1 MDDAIRDNHDLW
13 NAWARINSASD
24 FYDVASFRDGR
35 RPIRLADYEREEIGP
50 VEGRTL
56 LHLQC
61 HFGMDTLSWARLGA
75 IATGVDFSEVAI
87 ETARGLATEI
97 GVPATFV
104 VSNVY
109 GLPSVLAGD
118 FDIVYTSSG
127 VLGWLPDIPAWARVV
142 ARFVKPGGM
151 FYLTE
156 IHPVAQVFKD
166 EGVVP
171 GELVPWYPYW
181 SHQEP
186 ITLEAHGSYAD
197 PTAPTDGLVEH
208 GWDHSLG
215 EIVTAL
221 IDAGLRIEF
230 LHEFDFVEWP
240 VEFLVRG
247 DDGRYRLPPGT
258 KGQLPLYFSIR
269 ASKPA
274 EAADA
279 GAGVTVVPG

>member
-35 RPIRLADYEREEIGP
+35 RPIRLSDYELEEIGP

-181 SHQEP
+181 SHQDP

-274 EAADA
+274 EAR
-279 GAGVTVVPG
+279 TRVPG

>member
-35 RPIRLADYEREEIGP
+35 RPIRLSDYELEEIGP

-142 ARFVKPGGM
+142 ARFVKPGGL

-156 IHPVAQVFKD
+156 IHPVALVFKD

-181 SHQEP
+181 SHQDP